1 LTINNLLPFSILESN
16 NNCFLNEKNE
26 LKNIQQIATARI
38 MITARQKV
46 VDFLKAG
53 PENMITIA
61 KTYFDY
67 IRDLLKQ
74 LGEVIHHSF

>member
-1 LTINNLLPFSILESN
+1 
-16 NNCFLNEKNE
+16 
-26 LKNIQQIATARI
+26 